1 MDSTLTITLFVAGT
15 ILTVFGFFLKTA
27 YNDARKDLDLLF
39 ENDHKRSEE
48 LGKLKGKIELVEQEA
63 RLKYQAIQE
72 QTQLEIKNLARSVGD
87 LTDTV
92 KQLITKGVFGQLGDY
107 GPIGL
112 AVLALGYVAW
122 IFIKRHLAEKDRLK
136 EELLAD
142 KKKKRTS
149 KSK

>member
-1 MDSTLTITLFVAGT
+1 MDTTLTITLFVAGT

-27 YNDARKDLDLLF
+27 YNDARKDIDLLF
-39 ENDHKRSEE
+39 ENDHKRAEE

-92 KQLITKGVFGQLGDY
+92 KQLITK
-107 GPIGL
+107 
-112 AVLALGYVAW
+112 
-122 IFIKRHLAEKDRLK
+122 K
-136 EELLAD
+136 
-142 KKKKRTS
+142 
-149 KSK
+149 